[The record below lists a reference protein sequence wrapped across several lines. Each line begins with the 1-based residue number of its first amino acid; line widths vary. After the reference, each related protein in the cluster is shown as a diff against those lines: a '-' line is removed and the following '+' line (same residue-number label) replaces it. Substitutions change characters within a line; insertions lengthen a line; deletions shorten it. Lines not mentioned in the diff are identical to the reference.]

1 MLKDSTY
8 SQKLTMLKS
17 WINTIIDE
25 IKKDVKQEHLKY
37 DRDFTKTYFS
47 GANTAKL
54 TANELAVGY
63 VQAIEKNDRVEEI
76 GEFLANRWLLKNS
89 DMYEHFEE
97 KLKKISPDFT
107 DLDVLDEKDASELMN
122 DSIKEFGAVKTYL
135 FSVLNSVVFPENI
148 YNELQNKAFNE
159 KKNAEENEAKAILEV
174 EEKNKEKFYQQQ
186 IARLTDKYEKRIL
199 GLEKKYHT
207 DISTLKKQISNLQ
220 KKLESK

>member
-1 MLKDSTY
+1 MLKDITY

-17 WINTIIDE
+17 WINTIIEE

-37 DRDFTKTYFS
+37 DREFTKTYFS
-47 GANTAKL
+47 SANITKL

-63 VQAIEKNDRVEEI
+63 VQAIEKNDRVEEL

-97 KLKKISPDFT
+97 KLRQISPNFT
-107 DLDVLDEKDASELMN
+107 ELEVLEEKDAIKLMQ
-122 DSIKEFGAVKTYL
+122 DSINEFGAIKTYL
-135 FSVLNSVVFPENI
+135 FSVLNSVVFPETI
-148 YNELQNKAFNE
+148 LKELQHKAIDE
-159 KKNAEENEAKAILEV
+159 KKTEEENREKAITET

-199 GLEKKYHT
+199 GLEKKYHI
-207 DISTLKKQISNLQ
+207 DIATLKKQISTLQ